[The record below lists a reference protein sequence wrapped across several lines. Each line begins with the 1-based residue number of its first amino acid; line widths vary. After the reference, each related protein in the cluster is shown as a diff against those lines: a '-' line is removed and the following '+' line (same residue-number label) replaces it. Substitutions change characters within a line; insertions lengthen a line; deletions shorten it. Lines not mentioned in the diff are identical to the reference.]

1 MLMISKLDFGLAAPS
16 PDTRGL
22 FQNCKLRKEI
32 HFSHTCGQNRS
43 SLHGSQRKV
52 TLYPKCVL
60 SAL

>member
-32 HFSHTCGQNRS
+32 LFFSYLWAKQIFLAWESKESHP
-43 SLHGSQRKV
+43 V
-52 TLYPKCVL
+52 P
-60 SAL
+60 